1 MTLSSKLKIQIR
13 VNSIEERQEEIIE
26 EFSMFED
33 WMQRY
38 EYMIELGKSL
48 PLIDEKFKTDDNI
61 IKGCQSKVWVNA
73 EFKNDNI
80 KFTADSDA
88 IITKGIVAI
97 LIRVFSDQ
105 KPEDIINAKT
115 DFIDEIGL
123 KEHLSPTRANGL
135 VSMIKQMKMYAIAY
149 NSQQNNKA

>member
-1 MTLSSKLKIQIR
+1 MSSIQ
-13 VNSIEERQEEIIE
+13 ERQEEIIE

-48 PLIDEKFKTDDNI
+48 PLIDEKHKTEENI
-61 IKGCQSKVWVNA
+61 IKGCQSRVWVYA
-73 EFKNDNI
+73 EMDDDQVD
-80 KFTADSDA
+80 FTADSDA
-88 IITKGIVAI
+88 IITKGIIAI
-97 LIRVFSDQ
+97 LIRVFSGQ
-105 KPEDIINAKT
+105 KPEDIINADT
-115 DFIDEIGL
+115 SFIDEIGL

-149 NSQQNNKA
+149 NSQQNNKV